1 MSKSVY
7 SVVKRLMDI
16 CAALLL
22 LILLSPILLVVCVL
36 IRKKIGSPILFTQSR
51 PGLHGRIFEIRKFRT
66 MTMAVD
72 GKGMLLPD
80 AERLNSFGRML
91 RSSSIDELPSLYNI
105 LRGDLSLVGPR
116 PLLPEYLELY
126 STEQARRHNVVPGLT
141 GWAQIKGRNSLSWEE
156 KFELDNWYVDN
167 RSFYL
172 DTKILILTVVKVIRK
187 DGISADGHVTMAP
200 FTGSEK

>member
-1 MSKSVY
+1 
-7 SVVKRLMDI
+7 
-16 CAALLL
+16 
-22 LILLSPILLVVCVL
+22 
-36 IRKKIGSPILFTQSR
+36 
-51 PGLHGRIFEIRKFRT
+51 